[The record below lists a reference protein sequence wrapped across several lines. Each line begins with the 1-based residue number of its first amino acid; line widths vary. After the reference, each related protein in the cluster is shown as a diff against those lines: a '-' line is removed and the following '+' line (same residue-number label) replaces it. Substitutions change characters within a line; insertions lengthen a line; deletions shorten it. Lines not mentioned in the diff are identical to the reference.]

1 MATTKAAAKT
11 KETNGSVAKI
21 INSDE
26 GKTVIRDQVVSKIVG
41 LAVREIEGVVRLVP
55 FGAGQSV
62 TQLAKSVTGSQMR
75 DLGVHVE
82 VGETEAAVDV
92 RIISEYGASIP
103 AIAQAIR
110 SNVVERVREMTGL
123 KVVSIDIDVLDLHF
137 AEDDDEVVEPEVEV
151 SDERELN

>member
-1 MATTKAAAKT
+1 MATTKTATKAK
-11 KETNGSVAKI
+11 EINGSVAKI

-41 LAVREIEGVVRLVP
+41 LAVREIDGVVRLVP

-103 AIAQAIR
+103 AIAEAIR
-110 SNVVERVREMTGL
+110 TNVVGRVKEMTGL
-123 KVVSIDIDVLDLHF
+123 KVVSVDIDVLDLHF
-137 AEDDDEVVEPEVEV
+137 AEDEDEVADPEPET
-151 SDERELN
+151 DPERALN